1 MALSDQLL
9 SALEST
15 KALHQLLEKEFNF
28 LSNQNY
34 GSFQSTQLE
43 KIKLLETIKKFDEYT
58 SSLIKKESTTTKS
71 SDSVEQLLS
80 IEEKKLWDEFLNE
93 LKACDL
99 LHRKTDQY
107 LTQKIKTTNIVLD
120 ILQVNKSHNAT
131 QLYDAFGKNKLSTL
145 SKKITEA

>member
-34 GSFQSTQLE
+34 DSFQSTQLE
-43 KIKLLETIKKFDEYT
+43 KIRLLETIKKFDEYT
-58 SSLIKKESTTTKS
+58 SSLIKKESTTTKA

-107 LTQKIKTTNIVLD
+107 LTQKIKTTNMVLD

>member
-1 MALSDQLL
+1 MALSDQLI

-34 GSFQSTQLE
+34 DSFQSTQLE

-58 SSLIKKESTTTKS
+58 SSLTKKESTTTKS

-107 LTQKIKTTNIVLD
+107 LTQKIKTTNMVLD

>member
-1 MALSDQLL
+1 VALSDQLL

-34 GSFQSTQLE
+34 DSFQSTQLE

-107 LTQKIKTTNIVLD
+107 LTQKIKTTNMVLD

-131 QLYDAFGKNKLSTL
+131 QLYDAFGKNQLSTL

>member
-15 KALHQLLEKEFNF
+15 KALHQLLENEFNF
-28 LSNQNY
+28 LSNQDY
-34 GSFQSTQLE
+34 DSFQSTQLE
-43 KIKLLETIKKFDEYT
+43 KVKLLETIKKFDEYT
-58 SSLIKKESTTTKS
+58 SRLINKESSTTKS
-71 SDSVEQLLS
+71 SDSIEQLLS
-80 IEEKKLWDEFLNE
+80 IEEKKLWGEFLNE
-93 LKACDL
+93 LKECDL

>member
-34 GSFQSTQLE
+34 DSFQSTQLE

-58 SSLIKKESTTTKS
+58 SSLIKKESTTTKA

-107 LTQKIKTTNIVLD
+107 LTQKIKTTNMVLD

>member
-34 GSFQSTQLE
+34 DSFQSTQLE
-43 KIKLLETIKKFDEYT
+43 KIKLLEIIKKFDEYT

-107 LTQKIKTTNIVLD
+107 LTQKIKTTNMVLD

>member
-34 GSFQSTQLE
+34 DSFQSTQLE

-107 LTQKIKTTNIVLD
+107 LTQKIKTTNMVLD

>member
-1 MALSDQLL
+1 VALSDQLL

-34 GSFQSTQLE
+34 DSFQSTQLE

-71 SDSVEQLLS
+71 SYSVEQLLS

-107 LTQKIKTTNIVLD
+107 LTQKIKTTNMVLD

>member
-34 GSFQSTQLE
+34 DSFQSTQLE

-58 SSLIKKESTTTKS
+58 SSLIKKESTTTNS

-107 LTQKIKTTNIVLD
+107 LTQKIKTTNMLLD

>member
-15 KALHQLLEKEFNF
+15 KTLHQLLENEFNF
-28 LSNQNY
+28 LSNQDY
-34 GSFQSTQLE
+34 DSFQSTQLE
-43 KIKLLETIKKFDEYT
+43 KVKLLETIKKFDEYT
-58 SSLIKKESTTTKS
+58 SRLINKESSTTKS
-71 SDSVEQLLS
+71 SDSIEQLLS

-107 LTQKIKTTNIVLD
+107 LTQKIKTTNMVLD

>member
-15 KALHQLLEKEFNF
+15 KTLHQLLENEFNF
-28 LSNQNY
+28 LSNQDY
-34 GSFQSTQLE
+34 DSFQSTQLE
-43 KIKLLETIKKFDEYT
+43 KVKLLETIKKFDEYT
-58 SSLIKKESTTTKS
+58 SRLINKESSTTKS
-71 SDSVEQLLS
+71 SDSIEQLLS
-80 IEEKKLWDEFLNE
+80 IEEKKLWGEFLNE
-93 LKACDL
+93 LKECDL

-131 QLYDAFGKNKLSTL
+131 QLYDAFGKNKFSTL

>member
-34 GSFQSTQLE
+34 DSFQSTQLE

-71 SDSVEQLLS
+71 SDSVEEVLS

-107 LTQKIKTTNIVLD
+107 LTQKIKTTNMVLD

>member
-1 MALSDQLL
+1 VALSDQLL

-34 GSFQSTQLE
+34 DSFQSTQLE

-58 SSLIKKESTTTKS
+58 SSLIKKESTTTKA

>member
-34 GSFQSTQLE
+34 DSFQSTQLE

-58 SSLIKKESTTTKS
+58 SSLIKKESTTTKA

-107 LTQKIKTTNIVLD
+107 LTQKIKTTNMVLD

-131 QLYDAFGKNKLSTL
+131 QLYDAFGKNKFSTL

>member
-34 GSFQSTQLE
+34 DSFQSTQLE
-43 KIKLLETIKKFDEYT
+43 KIRLLETIKKFDEYT

-107 LTQKIKTTNIVLD
+107 LTQKIKTTNMVLD

>member
-1 MALSDQLL
+1 VALSDQLL

-34 GSFQSTQLE
+34 DSFQSTQLE

-58 SSLIKKESTTTKS
+58 SSLIKKESTTTKA

-107 LTQKIKTTNIVLD
+107 LTQKIKTTNMVLD

-131 QLYDAFGKNKLSTL
+131 QLYDAFGKNKFSTL

>member
-34 GSFQSTQLE
+34 DSFQSTQLE

-107 LTQKIKTTNIVLD
+107 LTQKIKTTNMVLD

-145 SKKITEA
+145 SKRITEA

>member
-34 GSFQSTQLE
+34 DSFQSTQLE

-58 SSLIKKESTTTKS
+58 SSLIKKESTTTKA

>member
-1 MALSDQLL
+1 VALSDQLL

-34 GSFQSTQLE
+34 DSFQSTQLE

-58 SSLIKKESTTTKS
+58 SSLIKKESTTTNS

-107 LTQKIKTTNIVLD
+107 LTQKIKTTNMLLD

>member
-1 MALSDQLL
+1 VALSDQLL

-34 GSFQSTQLE
+34 DSFQSTQLE

-71 SDSVEQLLS
+71 SDSIEQLLS

-107 LTQKIKTTNIVLD
+107 LTQKIKTTNMVLD

>member
-1 MALSDQLL
+1 VALSDQLL

-34 GSFQSTQLE
+34 DSFQSTQLE

-58 SSLIKKESTTTKS
+58 SSLIKKESTTTKA

-107 LTQKIKTTNIVLD
+107 LTQKIKTTNMVLD

>member
-1 MALSDQLL
+1 VALSDQLL

-34 GSFQSTQLE
+34 DSFQSTQLE

>member
-1 MALSDQLL
+1 VALSDQLL

-34 GSFQSTQLE
+34 DSFQSTQLE

-71 SDSVEQLLS
+71 SDSIEQLLS
-80 IEEKKLWDEFLNE
+80 IAEKKLWDEFLNE

-107 LTQKIKTTNIVLD
+107 LTQKIKTTNMVLD

-131 QLYDAFGKNKLSTL
+131 QLYDAFGKNKFSTL

>member
-34 GSFQSTQLE
+34 DSFQSTQLE

-107 LTQKIKTTNIVLD
+107 LTQKIKTTNMVLD
-120 ILQVNKSHNAT
+120 ILQINKSHNAT

>member
-1 MALSDQLL
+1 VALSDQLL

-34 GSFQSTQLE
+34 DSFQSTQLE

-107 LTQKIKTTNIVLD
+107 LTQKIKTTNMVLD

>member
-1 MALSDQLL
+1 VALSDQLL

-34 GSFQSTQLE
+34 DSFQSTQLE

-71 SDSVEQLLS
+71 SDSVEEVLS

-107 LTQKIKTTNIVLD
+107 LTQKIKTTNMVLD

>member
-1 MALSDQLL
+1 VALSDQLL
-9 SALEST
+9 PALEST

-34 GSFQSTQLE
+34 DSFQSTQLE

-107 LTQKIKTTNIVLD
+107 LTQKIKTTNMVLD